1 MKKFKEL
8 LKSWGPAWLVMIAD
22 VDAASAITAA
32 ESGAKYG
39 TRLIWFLM
47 LLTVPLYVI
56 QEVAGRVGAVT
67 CKGLGELIREN
78 YSQRVAIAASV
89 PMALVD
95 IVSYMIEYTGIAI
108 GFEIFG
114 ISPLISVPI
123 VFIGHVFLV
132 YKRKYAQAEKPL
144 VIISVLFAL
153 AWVAA
158 AFLTARRG
166 IHVTPFYFE
175 NSSDFLFLLAANVG
189 AVIMPF
195 MLFYQA
201 SATAEKC
208 ITEKSLWAI
217 RIETAIGAL
226 VSELIMVAIMVATT
240 GVSVDSLNFAA
251 PKVLAQGLSSVAGSF
266 APYLFGIGLIA
277 AAFIALIVI
286 SLGSSWGVVE
296 AMGWGR
302 KNWFKVYLVES
313 VPAVI
318 IPLLSLNLVNLA
330 LDLMVLQILVL
341 IGPAVILGFI
351 ASNRKLMGGHTMGM
365 VNKVI
370 YWTFLAL
377 IVGTGIASLY
387 YIAKFG

>member
-1 MKKFKEL
+1 MKRNRFKEL

-39 TRLIWFLM
+39 TKLIWFLL
-47 LLTVPLYVI
+47 LLTIPLFVI
-56 QEVAGRVGAVT
+56 QEAAGRLGAVT

-95 IVSYMIEYTGIAI
+95 IISYMVEYTGIAI

-114 ISPLISVPI
+114 VPPLISVPI
-123 VFIGHVFLV
+123 VFIAHVFLV
-132 YKRKYAQAEKPL
+132 YKRKYSQAEKPL
-144 VIISVLFAL
+144 VIISIFFAL
-153 AWVAA
+153 SWVAS
-158 AFLTARRG
+158 AFLTARNG
-166 IHVTPFYFE
+166 IQFTPVYFE
-175 NSSDFLFLLAANVG
+175 NSSDFFFLLAANVG

-208 ITEKSLWAI
+208 TTEKGLWAI
-217 RIETAIGAL
+217 RIETALGAI
-226 VSELIMVAIMVATT
+226 VSELIMIAIMVATT
-240 GVSVDSLNFAA
+240 GIGTDSLDFAA
-251 PKVLAQGLSSVAGSF
+251 PKVLSQGLSSVAGNF

-277 AAFIALIVI
+277 ASFIALIVI
-286 SLGSSWGVVE
+286 SLGSSWGVTE
-296 AMGWGR
+296 ALGWGR

-318 IPLLSLNLVNLA
+318 IPLLSLNLINLA
-330 LDLMVLQILVL
+330 LNLMVIQIVVL
-341 IGPAVILGFI
+341 IGPAVILGLLS
-351 ASNRKLMGGHTMGM
+351 SNKKLMGKHAMSKL
-365 VNKVI
+365 NKVV
-370 YWTFLAL
+370 YWAFLVM
-377 IVGTGIASLY
+377 IVGTGVATLVYLI
-387 YIAKFG
+387 